1 MAGTGRSALGVMIG
15 MVVWSVLWLGG
26 SSMAQSSLPELIPA
40 GERVEHVGVL
50 LGYLVWSIVLSVLA
64 GYVTAA
70 IAGTSAIRAVWT
82 LAMIQLG
89 LGIFF
94 ETSAWEIT
102 PVWYHVVFLVLLVP
116 ATVAGGR
123 LRGGRATV

>member
-1 MAGTGRSALGVMIG
+1 MAGTGRVVLGVVVG
-15 MVVWSVLWLGG
+15 MVIWSVLWLGG
-26 SSMAQSSLPELIPA
+26 SSVAQSSLPELIPA

-50 LGYLVWSIVLSVLA
+50 LGYLAWSVVLSVLA
-64 GYVTAA
+64 GYATAA
-70 IAGTSAIRAVWT
+70 IAGMSAMRAVWV
-82 LAMIQLG
+82 LAVIQLG

-123 LRGGRATV
+123 LRAGRSTA